1 MSFSLAACAAS
12 CAALL
17 HRPQPSCT
25 AIGRSPTPRMQGA
38 AGAPRDR
45 GAERKTAAEDERDL
59 TWFYASDDSQKVF
72 SDYEWDPDFP
82 GTFKPGLKRENYDFD
97 EVVEMWKDRPNENTL
112 HLPLKPPERIL
123 DWLARKGLLSEPEQE
138 GEEGARAESGL
149 LDEEFDLDEADEE
162 GGGMGDAPLID
173 QKELGGATMS
183 DFL

>member
-1 MSFSLAACAAS
+1 MNTPTDKPREALLGMIAAIFLTDCGEMSFSLAACAAS

-97 EVVEMWKDRPNENTL
+97 EVVEMWKDRPNENVMRL
-112 HLPLKPPERIL
+112 H
-123 DWLARKGLLSEPEQE
+123 
-138 GEEGARAESGL
+138 
-149 LDEEFDLDEADEE
+149 LDEARSQTCPRDHRRPP
-162 GGGMGDAPLID
+162 GLTRRRPAAHF
-173 QKELGGATMS
+173 LG
-183 DFL
+183 

>member
-1 MSFSLAACAAS
+1 MELGVPGGHGARHLYGLRNTGRSKTKKGRKLCPSLSRPSRITLSSSTLLAAPTS
-12 CAALL
+12 RS
-17 HRPQPSCT
+17 RPSR
-25 AIGRSPTPRMQGA
+25 RS
-38 AGAPRDR
+38 
-45 GAERKTAAEDERDL
+45 
-59 TWFYASDDSQKVF
+59 
-72 SDYEWDPDFP
+72 
-82 GTFKPGLKRENYDFD
+82 
-97 EVVEMWKDRPNENTL
+97 
-112 HLPLKPPERIL
+112 LKPPERIL

>member
-1 MSFSLAACAAS
+1 MLAIFLTDCGEMSFSLAACAAS

-97 EVVEMWKDRPNENTL
+97 EVVEMWKDRPNENVMRL
-112 HLPLKPPERIL
+112 H
-123 DWLARKGLLSEPEQE
+123 
-138 GEEGARAESGL
+138 
-149 LDEEFDLDEADEE
+149 LDEARSQTCPRAHRRPP
-162 GGGMGDAPLID
+162 GLTGRRPAAHF
-173 QKELGGATMS
+173 LG
-183 DFL
+183 